1 MLVVHPIQELARALP
16 ALVGLLVAG
25 ASSGNGPRWGLIAV
39 AVTVVAGI
47 LRWFTTSY
55 RVTAEQVQLKRGLLR
70 RRLRAVARDRVR
82 TVDVTAHV
90 LHRLLGLARVTVG
103 TGRSDR
109 DGDGGLQLDGLD
121 AAEATRLREELL
133 HRRGQPALAAGPE
146 APKAGAPPEI
156 EIARLRPAWIRFG
169 PFTLSG
175 IVAVGIIAGFVSNA
189 ASEAGIDPRGIGPL
203 RDVADA
209 LARAPL
215 ALAVAEVVLASLLV
229 VALLS
234 TAGYVLAF
242 WAFRLTRHTGGTLK
256 VTRGLL
262 TTRATSIEERR
273 LRGVEVGEPLLLR
286 AVRGARCIA
295 IATGLRGRGASLLLP
310 PAPREQAQRVAAEVL
325 RTADPVTCPLM
336 AHGPRARRRRYTRAL
351 GGWLPVIAVLV
362 ALTWLA
368 GSPAWLWQ
376 ASLLGLPVAAAL
388 AADRFRSLG
397 HAVVAGRLVTR
408 LGSLVRRR
416 SMLTCEGIIGVNL
429 SRSYFQR
436 RAGLVTLTATTAAG
450 RQRYDVPDVEAAE
463 ALRVADEAMPG
474 LLAPFVAGPDGA
486 PPQHD
491 AGPRPC
497 GPASCRSP
505 EPVG

>member
-1 MLVVHPIQELARALP
+1 MLIIHPIQELMRALP

-25 ASSGNGPRWGLIAV
+25 ASSGSGPWWGMIAV
-39 AVTVVAGI
+39 ALAVAAGV

-55 RVTAEQVQLKRGLLR
+55 RVTADQVQLNRGLLR

-82 TVDVTAHV
+82 TVDVTAPV
-90 LHRLLGLARVTVG
+90 LHRLLRLARVTVG

-109 DGDGGLQLDGLD
+109 DEGGLRLDGLD
-121 AAEATRLREELL
+121 AAEAAHLRVELL
-133 HRRGQPALAAGPE
+133 HRRPDPALASAPE
-146 APKAGAPPEI
+146 AAVATREI
-156 EIARLRPAWIRFG
+156 EIARLRSAWIRFG

-242 WAFRLTRHTGGTLK
+242 WAFRLTRHPGGTLH

-286 AVRGARCIA
+286 AVRGARCIV
-295 IATGLRGRGASLLLP
+295 IASGLRAGRGASLLLP
-310 PAPREQAQRVAAEVL
+310 PAPRQEAERVTADVL
-325 RTADPVTCPLM
+325 RTADPVTCPLVP
-336 AHGPRARRRRYTRAL
+336 HGPQARRRRYSRAL
-351 GGWLPVIAVLV
+351 GAWLPAIALLV
-362 ALTWLA
+362 ALSWLA
-368 GSPAWLWQ
+368 NFPAWLWQ
-376 ASLLGLPVAAAL
+376 ASLLGLPTAAAL

-408 LGSLVRRR
+408 VGSLVRRR
-416 SMLTCEGIIGVNL
+416 SILACDGVIGVNL
-429 SRSYFQR
+429 TRSYFQR
-436 RAGLVTLTATTAAG
+436 RAGLVTLSATTAAG

-463 ALRVADEAMPG
+463 ALRVAEETMPG
-474 LLAPFVAGPDGA
+474 LLAPFFAGPDGA
-486 PPQHD
+486 R
-491 AGPRPC
+491 G
-497 GPASCRSP
+497 G
-505 EPVG
+505 